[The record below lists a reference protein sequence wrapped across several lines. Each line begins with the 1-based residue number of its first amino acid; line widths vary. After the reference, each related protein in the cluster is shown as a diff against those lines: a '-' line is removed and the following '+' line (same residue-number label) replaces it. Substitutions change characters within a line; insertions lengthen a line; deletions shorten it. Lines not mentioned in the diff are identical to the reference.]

1 MSASSLGQTYGEWS
15 RMHSLLVSLTAASSC
30 RTKRRRSATRF
41 MLEHFEAKGPC
52 VFPVKATLDMHEAM
66 RLALDEGKR
75 MSRKWVQDLTR
86 RPPSYQD
93 VDAAA

>member
-1 MSASSLGQTYGEWS
+1 
-15 RMHSLLVSLTAASSC
+15 
-30 RTKRRRSATRF
+30 